1 MKESPLHDPRLLE
14 AYQKLLCKLTAGS
27 LSLMRKD
34 KSEKPGSEVV
44 VNGLFAKKQAQGS
57 NTYLV
62 RGSGT

>member
-14 AYQKLLCKLTAGS
+14 ACQKLLCKLRAGS
-27 LSLMRKD
+27 LSLLRKD

-57 NTYLV
+57 NTQLA